1 MIIMILGRK
10 KKNEKREK
18 DGESDNNGF
27 PLSLCQKNKGQE
39 NGHNSCPLMEKA
51 WPFGT
56 R

>member
-27 PLSLCQKNKGQE
+27 PLSLYQKTKGKRMDTTAA
-39 NGHNSCPLMEKA
+39 L
-51 WPFGT
+51 
-56 R
+56 